1 MPPALPFDEP
11 SSAFRFARTSL
22 DRRAELRDD
31 ATALARLWDDPA
43 TRVFVLEG
51 GRVVVRTE
59 ADGRSVAALDRDA
72 AVAMGGRSEDRVF
85 LGIADGLAHFALP
98 ATPAA
103 QDDPDRPTVDL
114 RRLAVEGTLPDDHY
128 GALAAA
134 RSLLAWHEGHRF
146 CSRCGAASEVASA
159 GWRRVCPACGA
170 EHFPRT
176 DPVVIMSI
184 EAGERCLL
192 GHGRAFV
199 EGMWSCLAGFVEPG
213 ETVEAAVRR
222 EAFEEAGVRIGG
234 IRYFASEPW
243 PFPGSLMIAMR
254 AEALTTDLR
263 IDPIELA
270 DARWF
275 DRAEVRRLLAG
286 DHPQGLFAPP
296 PIAVAHHLMRRFV
309 EDAPRRPDR
318 PDDSASRGR
327 PPIRAE

>member
-1 MPPALPFDEP
+1 MSPVFPFDEP
-11 SSAFRFARTSL
+11 SSAFRFARTAL

-31 ATALARLWDDPA
+31 AEALARLWDDPA
-43 TRVFVLEG
+43 SRVFVLEG
-51 GRVVVRTE
+51 GRVVVRP
-59 ADGRSVAALDRDA
+59 DGDDRIVAALDRA
-72 AVAMGGRSEDRVF
+72 TAVAAGGRAEDRVF
-85 LGIADGLAHFALP
+85 LGIADGRAHFALP
-98 ATPAA
+98 TPPAA
-103 QDDPDRPTVDL
+103 EGDPERPTVDL
-114 RRLAVEGTLPDDHY
+114 RRLAVDGSLPADDY

-134 RSLLAWHEGHRF
+134 RSLLNWHDGHRF
-146 CSRCGAASEVASA
+146 CSRCGTGSTVASA

-176 DPVVIMSI
+176 DPVVIMTI
-184 EAGERCLL
+184 EDGDRCLL

-243 PFPGSLMIAMR
+243 PFPGSLMVAMR
-254 AEALTTDLR
+254 AEALTTELR
-263 IDPIELA
+263 VDPVELA

-275 DRAEVRRLLAG
+275 DRAEIRRLLAG
-286 DHPQGLFAPP
+286 DHPDGLFAPP

-309 EDAPRRPDR
+309 EDV
-318 PDDSASRGR
+318 
-327 PPIRAE
+327 